1 MKNVDNFTD
10 KTLGYL
16 LSRDSAEKGE
26 EALQNVESIANIRD
40 DSDCSVRSMAH
51 EKNSAGRQD
60 ISYLGTIRCSH
71 VRFSCYIRWIVKK
84 VLD

>member
-1 MKNVDNFTD
+1 M
-10 KTLGYL
+10 
-16 LSRDSAEKGE
+16 
-26 EALQNVESIANIRD
+26 ESIANIRD
-40 DSDCSVRSMAH
+40 DSGCSVRSMAH